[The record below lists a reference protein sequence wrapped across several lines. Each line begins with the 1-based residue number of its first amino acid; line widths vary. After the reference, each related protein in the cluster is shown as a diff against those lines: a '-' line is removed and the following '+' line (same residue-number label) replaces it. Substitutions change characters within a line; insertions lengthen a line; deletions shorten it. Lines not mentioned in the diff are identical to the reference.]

1 MSDTGSLCTDFGIP
15 VYSTCLPRLGT
26 RGAVCAHTEGR
37 GGVCTRRRGRRP
49 DTVSVCGVCVCVQSL
64 TRSSLHARA
73 DLAAEKCGLQ
83 RVALRDSAS
92 AAVAVM

>member
-1 MSDTGSLCTDFGIP
+1 MYGLR
-15 VYSTCLPRLGT
+15 YTCIQYLPTSARYI

-37 GGVCTRRRGRRP
+37 GGVCTRRRGV
-49 DTVSVCGVCVCVQSL
+49 DQTVVLVCGVCVCVQSL

-83 RVALRDSAS
+83 RAALRDSAS
-92 AAVAVM
+92 AAVV